1 MPMAEPNRAAPCPY
15 LGRLDDPDT
24 IYLQPQGA
32 HRCHAMEPP
41 VRVSLADQGA
51 LCFGD
56 CQACPRYLPLVDG
69 RRAPPVLLAGAA
81 AIDAGVDDAPPPY
94 ERVAAADE
102 PAAGLPGRLKR
113 LSFEEWI
120 VYTVSAGL
128 VLVIGYV
135 AFLSPARG
143 SQPPPTPEAGIQ
155 QRALALMAT
164 DTPTPTP
171 LPSPSP
177 RATRPPDARPR
188 ETAPVPTAPAGGLV
202 AAISPAERGAGTFND
217 QDRLPAFGERNL
229 FAGQYEGKTY
239 LGGLLFSLNRVP
251 KGARVAAV
259 QLELAGLSD
268 EQLHGGGEWT
278 IELLDP
284 EPAKAFGNLTFDTLD
299 KAPATQLKTAW
310 TLKDTD
316 LAPRKINVLPFSDDA
331 RDLFMQRLTEGR
343 VAFRIRGPASPDAGM
358 FAWDTGYGDGF
369 GTRPVLR
376 VSFVPPPTTPAPQ
389 AAGSNPTPL
398 PLIVWIGEPT
408 PAATATALPGK
419 LPALLDGMVLFL
431 SDRFGKNNLMVY
443 DQANNRIGQV
453 TQPWVYVVGE
463 ARSAMAGDSQ
473 VRVQEVACGGA
484 PTDEPDDTLP
494 SSAATAAAASDPARR
509 CNQVLTRVGGGEWRE
524 ITPSGFNHYD
534 PALSPDG
541 QWVAYVSTVTGTDE
555 LFKIRVDGS
564 QNTRLTENE
573 WAWDKHP
580 SWSPDGSRIVF
591 WSNRDGRQQLYVMNS
606 DGTNQQ
612 PLFSSRFN
620 DWNPVWV
627 K

>member
-1 MPMAEPNRAAPCPY
+1 MPESSRVAPCPY
-15 LGRLDDPDT
+15 LGRTDDPDT
-24 IYLQPQGA
+24 IFLQPHSE
-32 HRCHAMEPP
+32 HRCYATEPP
-41 VRVSLADQGA
+41 ERVALAEQGA

-56 CQACPRYLPLVDG
+56 CQSCPRYLPLVDG
-69 RRAPPVLLAGAA
+69 RRAPPAGLLAV
-81 AIDAGVDDAPPPY
+81 VDEDEDDGDEMLPY
-94 ERVAAADE
+94 ERVAATAGPND
-102 PAAGLPGRLKR
+102 GLPGRLKR

-120 VYTVSAGL
+120 VYTVTAGL

-143 SQPPPTPEAGIQ
+143 SQPPPTPDAGIR
-155 QRALALMAT
+155 QRAAALMAT
-164 DTPTPTP
+164 ETATPTSLPT
-171 LPSPSP
+171 PSP

-202 AAISPAERGAGTFND
+202 AAISPAERGAGTFNSD
-217 QDRLPAFGERNL
+217 DRVPAFGERNL
-229 FAGQYEGKTY
+229 FAGQYEGRTY

-268 EQLHGGGEWT
+268 EQMNDGGEWT
-278 IELLDP
+278 VDMLDA
-284 EPAKAFGNLTFDTLD
+284 EPAKGFGNLTYDTLAR
-299 KAPATQLKTAW
+299 APATQLKTAW

-331 RDLFMQRLTEGR
+331 RDLFMQRLSEGR
-343 VAFRIRGPASPDAGM
+343 VAFRVRGPQSPDAGM

-389 AAGSNPTPL
+389 AGASKPTAL

-408 PAATATALPGK
+408 PAATATGLPGK

-431 SDRFGKNNLMVY
+431 SDRFGQNNLMVY
-443 DQANNRIGQV
+443 DQARNRIGQV

-473 VRVQEVACGGA
+473 VRVQEVACGGE
-484 PTDEPDDTLP
+484 PLDEPDDTLP
-494 SSAATAAAASDPARR
+494 PSASTAAAAPDPARR
-509 CNQVLTRVGGGEWRE
+509 CNQILTRVSGSEWRE
-524 ITPSGFNHYD
+524 ITPSGYNHYD

-555 LFKIRVDGS
+555 VFKIRVDGS
-564 QNTRLTENE
+564 ENTRLTENE

-591 WSNRDGRQQLYVMNS
+591 WSNRDGRQQLYIMNADGS
-606 DGTNQQ
+606 DQHG
-612 PLFSSRFN
+612 LFGSRFN